1 MIGMIITLI
10 SIILIAVINGVSEII
25 DEAFRDGWL
34 SLEDPTDSAPDLDNS
49 EYDWGHNVKG
59 YHYEEEEL

>member
-10 SIILIAVINGVSEII
+10 SIILIAVINEISEIM

-34 SLEDPTDSAPDLDNS
+34 SFDEPSDDSPDLDNS
-49 EYDWGHNVKG
+49 EYDWGHNIKG
-59 YHYEEEEL
+59 YHYEDEEL